1 MSNRFQD
8 LRVFQHAVDFMVDIY
23 QSTER
28 FPNYELYGLV
38 IQMRKAAVSVVSQIA
53 EGEGR
58 ITPGEWRQL
67 LSQARGSLFELQAQ
81 LIASNRLGYV
91 ASELH
96 AKLDE
101 SVAEIARELNALIR
115 HVAQRE
121 VQHSRAGVATTDLPS
136 TKH

>member
-8 LRVFQHAVDFMVDIY
+8 LRVFQRAVDFMVDID

-28 FPNYELYGLV
+28 FPKYELYGLV
-38 IQMRKAAVSVVSQIA
+38 MQMRKAAVSVVSHIA

-67 LSQARGSLFELQAQ
+67 LSQARGSLFEVPAQ
-81 LIASNRLGYV
+81 LISSNRLGCV

-96 AKLDE
+96 TTLDE
-101 SVAEIARELNALIR
+101 RAAEIARELNSLIC

-121 VQHSRAGVATTDLPS
+121 RQGSRARVATAELPS
-136 TKH
+136 TEH

>member
-8 LRVFQHAVDFMVDIY
+8 LRLFQHAIDFMADIY
-23 QSTER
+23 QATEG
-28 FPNYELYGLV
+28 FPGYELYGLV
-38 IQMRKAAVSVVSQIA
+38 MQMRKAAVSLVSDIA

-67 LSQARGSLFELQAQ
+67 LSQARGSLFEVQAQ

-101 SVAEIARELNALIR
+101 SAAEIARELNALIR

-121 VQHSRAGVATTDLPS
+121 GQRSRAGVATTDLPS

>member
-1 MSNRFQD
+1 M
-8 LRVFQHAVDFMVDIY
+8 
-23 QSTER
+23 
-28 FPNYELYGLV
+28 
-38 IQMRKAAVSVVSQIA
+38 QMRKAAVSLVSDIA

-67 LSQARGSLFELQAQ
+67 LSQARGSLFEVQAQ
-81 LIASNRLGYV
+81 LIASNRLGYI
-91 ASELH
+91 APELH

-121 VQHSRAGVATTDLPS
+121 RQHSRAGVATADLPS

>member
-8 LRVFQHAVDFMVDIY
+8 LRVFQHAVDFMVDID
-23 QSTER
+23 QSTDR
-28 FPNYELYGLV
+28 FPKYELYGLV
-38 IQMRKAAVSVVSQIA
+38 MQMRKAAVSLVSHIA

-67 LSQARGSLFELQAQ
+67 LSQARGSLFEVPAQ

-96 AKLDE
+96 KTLDE
-101 SVAEIARELNALIR
+101 RAAEIARELNSLIR

-121 VQHSRAGVATTDLPS
+121 RQGSRARVATAELPS

>member
-8 LRVFQHAVDFMVDIY
+8 LRVFQHAIDFLADIY
-23 QSTER
+23 QATED
-28 FPNYELYGLV
+28 FPKYELYGLV
-38 IQMRKAAVSVVSQIA
+38 MQMRNAAVSLVSDIA

-67 LSQARGSLFELQAQ
+67 LSQARGSLFEVQAQ
-81 LIASNRLGYV
+81 LIASNRLGYI
-91 ASELH
+91 APELH
-96 AKLDE
+96 VKLDE

-121 VQHSRAGVATTDLPS
+121 RQHSRAGVATADLPS